1 METLVDRLMAS
12 GNATQL
18 TAGADVSPKTV
29 GADTPILTAGAQTLN
44 RQAFGSAG
52 DGARQDGNLEH
63 VEGE

>member
-1 METLVDRLMAS
+1 METLVDRLMA
-12 GNATQL
+12 GTRKQL